1 MPHILVEA
9 PRRKNR
15 AEELE
20 ATDVHASTSVAFQKP
35 DPEVGRGKV
44 GVRQPKANGPCASSM
59 RNVMSPRPRT
69 VRGVVELAP
78 FLAIEGF
85 ECPILK
91 VLCTAVGKSE
101 AESCNLQPEG

>member
-1 MPHILVEA
+1 MSISVGKFFLTGGDDGVPHILVEA

-78 FLAIEGF
+78 FLAVEGF
-85 ECPILK
+85 ERPI
-91 VLCTAVGKSE
+91 
-101 AESCNLQPEG
+101 